1 MNQHDQ
7 EFEQR
12 ARQALDASV
21 TALDGETR
29 RRLAASRATALEQKP
44 RFARWLP
51 FGNWMPATAL
61 AACAVLAVVLFIAQ
75 QKPDAPVQMA
85 QTDTDVALEM
95 LLGDEDSLDAEADP
109 DFYIVM
115 EAMMD
120 EEDEQHAG

>member
-21 TALDGETR
+21 TALDADTR
-29 RRLAASRATALEQKP
+29 RRLAAGRARALDRESFF
-44 RFARWLP
+44 RRWLP
-51 FGNWMPATAL
+51 SGNWVPATAL
-61 AACAVLAVVLFIAQ
+61 AAFAIVAVTVFVALRQ
-75 QKPDAPVQMA
+75 PDAPVQTA
-85 QTDTDVALEM
+85 QTDQDFALE
-95 LLGDEDSLDAEADP
+95 LLLSNDDSQDAEADP

-120 EEDEQHAG
+120 EEDKQNAS